1 MLLQKCPVYDRN
13 FDSRFLRWYFI
24 QLEKIMKV
32 VLKKFVA
39 ATLLAVGATA
49 VQAAPA
55 VLDTGSVQM
64 GISDFAGLGEGGV
77 GLVGPTGD
85 AITPGC
91 LCEGWGASAGGSAGY
106 TYGGS
111 RSGLTSGTTTA
122 TVLSGP
128 TLAASSIVSMSN
140 GLEVTHTYSY
150 AAGGVLFK
158 VHVAMKNATAG
169 SLSDVRYARTLD
181 WDVPPGHFS
190 DDFTTVRFSGIGG
203 KLFSTSTDPF
213 AVPDPLVTRSQDQDI
228 NITDTP
234 GDKGSFFIFKFGD
247 LAAGEMTEF
256 DTYIGAGRTTKELVD
271 ALNGVGA
278 EAYSYTFDNDTP
290 ATYGYGFVGIGL
302 PPVEHVPEPGTLA
315 LASLALLGLGGMRR
329 RKSA

>member
-1 MLLQKCPVYDRN
+1 MRA
-13 FDSRFLRWYFI
+13 
-24 QLEKIMKV
+24 
-32 VLKKFVA
+32 VLKTLVA
-39 ATLLAVGATA
+39 ATLLAIGATA

-55 VLDTGSVQM
+55 VLDTGSVSM
-64 GISDFAGLGEGGV
+64 GISDFAGLGEAGV

-111 RSGLTSGTTTA
+111 RTGMVSGTTTA
-122 TVLSGP
+122 TVLSGSS
-128 TLAASSIVSMSN
+128 LAAASVVSMSN

-150 AAGGVLFK
+150 AAGGLLFK
-158 VHVAMKNATAG
+158 VHVAMANTTAG

-190 DDFTTVRFSGIGG
+190 DDFTTVRFSALGG
-203 KLFSTSTDPF
+203 KLFSTSTNPF
-213 AVPDPLVTRSQDQDI
+213 AVPDPLVTRTQDKDI

-247 LAAGEMTEF
+247 LAAGEKTEF
-256 DTYIGAGRTTKELVD
+256 DTYIGAAGTTKELVD

-290 ATYGYGFVGIGL
+290 ATNGYGFVGIGL
-302 PPVEHVPEPGTLA
+302 PPVEPPTGVPEPGTLA